1 MIQLHLDP
9 RSGLPPYMQLVQ
21 QIRYAVRNGT
31 LRPGMRLPAARE
43 VVAALTINPNTV
55 FKAYAELERQGL
67 VVSRPGQGTFVS
79 STAPSP
85 ISEQVQRKLRRA
97 LESWLNAAQKAGIE
111 REAALAMFVQ
121 ILDAAYA
128 EGVA

>member
-9 RSGLPPYMQLVQ
+9 RSGLPPYLQLVQ
-21 QIRYAVRNGT
+21 QIRYAVRSGT

-43 VVAALTINPNTV
+43 VVALLTINPNTV
-55 FKAYAELERQGL
+55 FKAYGELERQGL

-79 STAPSP
+79 TSVPAP
-85 ISEQVQRKLRRA
+85 ISERSQRKLRRA
-97 LESWLNAAQKAGIE
+97 LESWLTEARQAGIE
-111 REAALAMFVQ
+111 REAALAMFMQ
-121 ILDAAYA
+121 ILDNAYA